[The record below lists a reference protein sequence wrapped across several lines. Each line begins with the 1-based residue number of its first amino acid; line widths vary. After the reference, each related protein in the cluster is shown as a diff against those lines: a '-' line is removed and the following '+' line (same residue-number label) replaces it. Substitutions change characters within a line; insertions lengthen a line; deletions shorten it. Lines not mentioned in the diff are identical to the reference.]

1 MSHPAKAPHEGAF
14 VRDSTSGA
22 PSRRAARVS
31 GGRLAPAAAVRQR
44 STVTDAQRAALQRRL
59 ESLRD
64 EALGKG
70 PVPIQPNR
78 TDTATAGVADED
90 AQALSEMHQ
99 VLASK
104 RNQVQAELVGHVARA
119 LERLASDPDLFGLC
133 QECEEEIPWARLE
146 ALPYATLCT
155 ACQAKRD
162 PQRNQRRRSSFDV
175 K

>member
-1 MSHPAKAPHEGAF
+1 M
-14 VRDSTSGA
+14 
-22 PSRRAARVS
+22 
-31 GGRLAPAAAVRQR
+31 
-44 STVTDAQRAALQRRL
+44 TDAQRAALRRRL

-64 EALGKG
+64 EAHGRG
-70 PVPIQPNR
+70 PVRIEPNR
-78 TDTATAGVADED
+78 TDVAVAGVADED

-104 RNQVQAELVGHVARA
+104 RNQVQAELVGHVVRA
-119 LERLASDPDLFGLC
+119 LERLAADPELFGLC
-133 QECEEEIPWARLE
+133 QECDEEIPWARLE

-175 K
+175 G